1 MLVDTHAHLTYPQLS
16 DDRAATVGRARE
28 AGVSRI
34 IDVGTNLRLSRQ
46 AAMLAAA
53 DPRVYATA
61 GIHPHDVEKAGPE
74 DLGALADL
82 IAEGGLVGVGETGL
96 DFFRDYAPHDL
107 QERVFRWH
115 LRQAVAHE
123 LPLVIHSR
131 GAEDRVLDIVAE
143 EIPNGAVGVLHCF
156 GGDLAQALRGISLG
170 FHIGMGGTVTFK
182 NSGSLDIALG
192 VPRDR
197 LVLETDCPYLAPVP
211 HRGKRNEPAFVRL
224 TAEFLAS
231 RSGEPLSALAA
242 QTTRNACGL
251 FRLSEGKEVAGGAR

>member
-1 MLVDTHAHLTYPQLS
+1 MLVDTHAHLTFPQLA
-16 DDRAATVGRARE
+16 DDRAATICRAQE

-34 IDVGTNLRLSRQ
+34 VDVGTNLRLSRQ
-46 AAMLAAA
+46 AVTLSAAEP
-53 DPRVYATA
+53 DVYATV
-61 GIHPHDVEKAGPE
+61 GIHPHDVEMAGPE
-74 DLGALADL
+74 DLGALAGL
-82 IAEGGLVGVGETGL
+82 IAEGGPVGVGETGL

-107 QERVFRWH
+107 QERIFRWH

-123 LPLVIHSR
+123 LPLVVHSR

-143 EIPNGAVGVLHCF
+143 EIPDGAAGVLHCF

-170 FHIGMGGTVTFK
+170 FHIGIGGTVTFK

-197 LVLETDCPYLAPVP
+197 LLLETDCPYLAPVP
-211 HRGKRNEPAFVRL
+211 HRGKRNEPAFVRD

-231 RSGEPLSALAA
+231 RADEALSTLAA
-242 QTTRNACGL
+242 QTTQNACRL
-251 FRLSEGKEVAGGAR
+251 FKLGEGREVGGHVR